1 MIHDDAK
8 ALMAAV
14 NKKMGE
20 GSVVIA
26 SEMQVP
32 SYFTTGSLTLDVALG
47 GGWPGNQWSEIYG
60 QESHGKTALALRT
73 IAANQERD
81 KNFTA
86 LWIAAEHYD
95 RGQSEAIGVDNDR
108 VIVVPTQDMEF
119 AYQTALDFAA
129 SKTIDMIII
138 DSYPALV
145 PSEEAEKDMDEFSM
159 ATGARLTGKFFRKAG
174 SAMRRAMDGSERPIA
189 GIFIN
194 QQRDK
199 IGGFSPHGVP
209 QTTPG
214 GNAKNYAFYS
224 RVQVK
229 RDEYIEVKRSGEEQ
243 GKVKVG
249 QVIKFQTVKNK
260 SAAPQQVARTDFYFR
275 DAPEVGFHR
284 GEFDTVKE
292 VIVMGIVFGI
302 IKRSGAWF
310 TYDGNRWQGK
320 PAMYQAIKSEPDL
333 YDQLHAEVMNKVKHP
348 ESVNDVTE
356 DMIEDAV
363 NAGQQ
368 KLSRR
373 KNVDEEVNE

>member
-1 MIHDDAK
+1 MISDDAK
-8 ALMAAV
+8 ALISQV
-14 NKKMGE
+14 NKKFGE
-20 GSVVIA
+20 GAVVVA
-26 SEMQVP
+26 SEMAIPQF
-32 SYFTTGSLTLDVALG
+32 FTTGSLTLDVALG

-60 QESHGKTALALRT
+60 RESHGKTALALRT

-86 LWIAAEHYD
+86 VWVAAEHYD
-95 RGQSEAIGVDNDR
+95 KGQAEAIGVDNNR
-108 VIVVPTQDMEF
+108 VIIVPTQDMEF
-119 AYQTALDFAA
+119 AYQTVLDFVS
-129 SKTIDMIII
+129 SKSVDMVVI

-145 PSEEAEKDMDEFSM
+145 PSEEAEKDMDEYSM

-174 SAMRRAMDGSERPIA
+174 NAMHRAIDGSERPVV
-189 GIFIN
+189 GILIN

-199 IGGFSPHGVP
+199 IGAWAPHGQVA

-224 RVQVK
+224 RVEVK
-229 RDEYIEVKRSGEEQ
+229 RDEFIEAKRANEER

-260 SAAPQQVARTDFYFR
+260 SAAPQQVARSDFYFR
-275 DAPEVGFHR
+275 DAPEFGFHR

-292 VIVMGIVFGI
+292 VIVMGIVFGLI
-302 IKRSGAWF
+302 QRSGAWF
-310 TYDGNRWQGK
+310 MYGGQRWQGK
-320 PAMYQAIKSEPDL
+320 PAMYQTIKSEPDL
-333 YDQLHAEVMNKVKHP
+333 YDQLYTDVMEKAKHP
-348 ESVNDVTE
+348 ETIHDITE
-356 DMIEDAV
+356 DQIDEAE

-373 KNVDEEVNE
+373 RKSEDENE